1 MSHTYLPYREPN
13 HFHLINFYCHV
24 TPLQNTTHC
33 QPQIS
38 LIQSRLPNLSL
49 STRQTVITIHPII
62 PIPARRKHQIAFP
75 RICQFQHI
83 RAVTQDRTTKS
94 VTVSPRQPPP
104 RSVTKRGK
112 THESSGHWGGK
123 LVSRAHVPINP
134 THKPPLGPHTRR
146 APINL
151 RAILGRRA
159 RCVVI
164 IETVAEPV
172 YVGADVY
179 LNSSSIFISIC
190 PFYCTWK
197 RGAGWEGRMYPDFLS
212 RGPCRRGPRC
222 VQRRR
227 YLCGMCGRNTT

>member
-1 MSHTYLPYREPN
+1 MSHTCLPYREPN

-112 THESSGHWGGK
+112 THESSGHGGEVGK
-123 LVSRAHVPINP
+123 QSTRTYKPNTQTPSRAPYSTRAHQSPCNP
-134 THKPPLGPHTRR
+134 R
-146 APINL
+146 APCPL
-151 RAILGRRA
+151 R
-159 RCVVI
+159 C
-164 IETVAEPV
+164 
-172 YVGADVY
+172 
-179 LNSSSIFISIC
+179 N
-190 PFYCTWK
+190 
-197 RGAGWEGRMYPDFLS
+197 
-212 RGPCRRGPRC
+212 
-222 VQRRR
+222 
-227 YLCGMCGRNTT
+227 N